1 MWGRKWSL
9 INSEEFPCGWS
20 FIRGGVWTL
29 KGMADT
35 KEWPPHYNF
44 LSCFPEENR
53 VEGRGTG
60 AVSDLQVT
68 MARKDNLISDLL
80 N

>member
-1 MWGRKWSL
+1 M
-9 INSEEFPCGWS
+9 
-20 FIRGGVWTL
+20 WTL
-29 KGMADT
+29 TGLAET
-35 KEWPPHYNF
+35 KEWPTHYNF
-44 LSCFPEENR
+44 LSCYPEENR
-53 VEGRGTG
+53 VEGGGTG

>member
-1 MWGRKWSL
+1 M
-9 INSEEFPCGWS
+9 
-20 FIRGGVWTL
+20 WTL
-29 KGMADT
+29 TGLAET
-35 KEWPPHYNF
+35 KEWPTHSNF
-44 LSCFPEENR
+44 LSCFPEDGS
-53 VEGRGTG
+53 VEVGGTG